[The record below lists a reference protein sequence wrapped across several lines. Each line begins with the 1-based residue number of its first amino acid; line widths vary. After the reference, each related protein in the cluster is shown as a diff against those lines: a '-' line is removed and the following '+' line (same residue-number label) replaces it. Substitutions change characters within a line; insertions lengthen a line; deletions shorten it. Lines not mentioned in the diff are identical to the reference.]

1 MQELRDIQKELYPYV
16 NEINDEFGEL
26 VNITYKILSYID
38 YISDDFK
45 KALLKESSEILKTL
59 KNDYVWSEREE
70 TITIRELIYEGDL

>member
-1 MQELRDIQKELYPYV
+1 MQELRYIQKELYPYV

-26 VNITYKILSYID
+26 VNITYKLLSYID